1 MSDKTSD
8 KMSVEL
14 SDNFMNGVKAF
25 FRILLFAC
33 SILVIIFAALLGV
46 AGNHLA
52 LGCFL
57 PATIIS
63 LLWNSIVFW
72 MLRWGKREP
81 PLILRRVVDGFICFT
96 SVALIIVFAFQ
107 NDYTGD
113 GNLNICIPLFASLA
127 AVMTFILILIGDG
140 RGIRAMSKAAEE
152 SLPRGRAC

>member
-25 FRILLFAC
+25 LRILLSAC
-33 SILVIIFAALLGV
+33 DILVIILAALLGV

-63 LLWNSIVFW
+63 LFWNSIVFW
-72 MLRWGKREP
+72 MIRWGKPES

-96 SVALIIVFAFQ
+96 TVALIIVFALQ
-107 NDYTGD
+107 NDYAGD

-127 AVMTFILILIGDG
+127 AVMTFSLILIGDG
-140 RGIRAMSKAAEE
+140 RGIRAMSKAAEG
-152 SLPRGRAC
+152 SLTRGRTC